1 MIELEEYY
9 CLEPFGEFR
18 EEIRH
23 GQLSATIVNMHKD
36 WKESPKPENPYN
48 YMNFV
53 EHRDEEEAPIEAPE
67 VLSARIRTEV
77 FNM

>member
-23 GQLSATIVNMHKD
+23 GQIRSTIINMHKD
-36 WKESPKPENPYN
+36 WEKSPEPENPYD

-53 EHRDEEEAPIEAPE
+53 EPRKHEEAPEEAPE
-67 VLSARIRTEV
+67 ILSARIRTEV

>member
-1 MIELEEYY
+1 
-9 CLEPFGEFR
+9 
-18 EEIRH
+18 
-23 GQLSATIVNMHKD
+23 MHKD
-36 WKESPKPENPYN
+36 WTESPEPENPYD

-53 EHRDEEEAPIEAPE
+53 EPREKEEAPIEAPE

>member
-1 MIELEEYY
+1 
-9 CLEPFGEFR
+9 
-18 EEIRH
+18 
-23 GQLSATIVNMHKD
+23 MHKD